1 MHLAE
6 DWRLD
11 RTLSR
16 LQCRLFPSKSVAAM
30 ANELRF
36 KTARDLFMACP
47 AVSRDMVA
55 LPTEQPSIEFCRA
68 LLAGRVPEEAITF
81 CAYLLPE
88 RAAVWWA
95 HECLS
100 HLTVLLDRRDQEL
113 LALVRDWVSEPDSA
127 HHRAEV
133 SQAAAIPPTTP
144 AAWIALAA
152 GRHGNGS
159 AMEAPAVSALQPLP
173 AAHAVSAGV
182 LAGLARVALEDRFSV
197 LSAFVEMGIQMAEIE
212 ALRQSADAN

>member
-1 MHLAE
+1 VFFDE
-6 DWRLD
+6 
-11 RTLSR
+11 
-16 LQCRLFPSKSVAAM
+16 SVAAM

-36 KTARDLFMACP
+36 KTAQDLFLACP
-47 AVSRDMVA
+47 AIARDMRAV
-55 LPTEQPSIEFCRA
+55 PTEQPSIEFCRA

-100 HLTVLLDRRDQEL
+100 HLTELFDGTDQEL
-113 LALVRDWVSEPDSA
+113 LAAVRDWVSEPDSPRQ
-127 HHRAEV
+127 RAAV
-133 SQAAAIPPTTP
+133 GKAAALPPATP

-152 GRHGNGS
+152 GWRGNGS
-159 AMEAPAVSALQPLP
+159 AMDATVAPALQPFP

-182 LAGLARVALEDRFSV
+182 LAGLARVALADRFSV
-197 LSAFVEMGIQMAEIE
+197 LSAFVEMGIQMAEFE
-212 ALRQSADAN
+212 ALRQSADAY

>member
-1 MHLAE
+1 
-6 DWRLD
+6 
-11 RTLSR
+11 
-16 LQCRLFPSKSVAAM
+16 
-30 ANELRF
+30 
-36 KTARDLFMACP
+36 MACP

-113 LALVRDWVSEPDSA
+113 LALVRDWVSEPDSP
-127 HHRAEV
+127 HYGPEV
-133 SQAAAIPPTTP
+133 SKAEAMPPTTP

-152 GRHGNGS
+152 GWRGNGS
-159 AMEAPAVSALQPLP
+159 AMEASAVSALQPIP
-173 AAHAVSAGV
+173 AARAVSAGV

-212 ALRQSADAN
+212 ALRQSVDAY

>member
-1 MHLAE
+1 
-6 DWRLD
+6 
-11 RTLSR
+11 
-16 LQCRLFPSKSVAAM
+16 M

-36 KTARDLFMACP
+36 KTARDLFMAYP
-47 AVSRDMVA
+47 AVASDMVA
-55 LPTEQPSIEFCRA
+55 RPTEQPSIEFCRA

-81 CAYLLPE
+81 CAYLLPA

-100 HLTVLLDRRDQEL
+100 HLTVLLDHRDQEL
-113 LALVRDWVSEPDSA
+113 LALVRDWVSEPDSP
-127 HHRAEV
+127 HHRPEV
-133 SQAAAIPPTTP
+133 SKAAAMPPTTP

-152 GRHGNGS
+152 GRHGSGS
-159 AMEAPAVSALQPLP
+159 AMDASAVSALQQSP
-173 AAHAVSAGV
+173 AAQAVSAGV

>member
-1 MHLAE
+1 
-6 DWRLD
+6 
-11 RTLSR
+11 
-16 LQCRLFPSKSVAAM
+16 M
-30 ANELRF
+30 AY
-36 KTARDLFMACP
+36 P
-47 AVSRDMVA
+47 AVARDMVA
-55 LPTEQPSIEFCRA
+55 RPTEQPSIEFCRA

-100 HLTVLLDRRDQEL
+100 HLTVLLDHRDQEL
-113 LALVRDWVSEPDSA
+113 LALVRDWVSEPDSP
-127 HHRAEV
+127 HHRPEV
-133 SQAAAIPPTTP
+133 SKAAAMPPTTP

-159 AMEAPAVSALQPLP
+159 AIDASAVSALQPSP
-173 AAHAVSAGV
+173 AARAVSAGV

-197 LSAFVEMGIQMAEIE
+197 LSAFVEMGIEMAQTE
-212 ALRQSADAN
+212 ASRQSADAN

>member
-1 MHLAE
+1 
-6 DWRLD
+6 
-11 RTLSR
+11 
-16 LQCRLFPSKSVAAM
+16 M

-36 KTARDLFMACP
+36 RTARDLFMACP
-47 AVSRDMVA
+47 TVARDMST
-55 LPTEQPSIEFCRA
+55 LPTEQPSIEFCRT

-100 HLTVLLDRRDQEL
+100 HLTELLDGNDQEL
-113 LALVRDWVSEPDSA
+113 LLLVNDWVSEPGNPQRSA
-127 HHRAEV
+127 AV
-133 SQAAAIPPTTP
+133 SRAAATPPTTP

-152 GRHGNGS
+152 GGRDGGR
-159 AMEAPAVSALQPLP
+159 AAADTGATSALQPFP
-173 AAHAVSAGV
+173 AAHAVNAGI
-182 LAGLARVALEDRFSV
+182 LTGLARVALADRFSV

-212 ALRQSADAN
+212 AQRQSADAY

>member
-1 MHLAE
+1 
-6 DWRLD
+6 
-11 RTLSR
+11 
-16 LQCRLFPSKSVAAM
+16 M

-47 AVSRDMVA
+47 AVARDMVA
-55 LPTEQPSIEFCRA
+55 RPTEQPSIEFCRA

-173 AAHAVSAGV
+173 AAHDVSAGV

>member
-1 MHLAE
+1 
-6 DWRLD
+6 
-11 RTLSR
+11 
-16 LQCRLFPSKSVAAM
+16 
-30 ANELRF
+30 
-36 KTARDLFMACP
+36 MACP
-47 AVSRDMVA
+47 AVARDMVA
-55 LPTEQPSIEFCRA
+55 RPTEQPSIEFCRA

-100 HLTVLLDRRDQEL
+100 HLTVLLDHRDQEL
-113 LALVRDWVSEPDSA
+113 LALVRDWVSEPDSP
-127 HHRAEV
+127 HHRPEV
-133 SQAAAIPPTTP
+133 SKAAAMPPTTP

-159 AMEAPAVSALQPLP
+159 AMDASAVSALQPSP
-173 AAHAVSAGV
+173 AAQAVSAGV

-212 ALRQSADAN
+212 ALRQSADAS

>member
-1 MHLAE
+1 
-6 DWRLD
+6 
-11 RTLSR
+11 
-16 LQCRLFPSKSVAAM
+16 
-30 ANELRF
+30 
-36 KTARDLFMACP
+36 MACP
-47 AVSRDMVA
+47 AVSRHMVA

-95 HECLS
+95 YECL
-100 HLTVLLDRRDQEL
+100 HYLTELLDSGDQEL
-113 LALVRDWVSEPDSA
+113 LALVHDWVSQPDSPY
-127 HHRAEV
+127 HSAEV
-133 SQAAAIPPTTP
+133 SKAAAMPPATP
-144 AAWIALAA
+144 VAWIALAT
-152 GRHGNGS
+152 GGNGS
-159 AMEAPAVSALQPLP
+159 TVEASAVSALQPLP

-182 LAGLARVALEDRFSV
+182 LAGLARVALADRFSV